1 VGRIAATLART
12 ASAPS
17 SNLIP
22 KPSGPRRPLCLV
34 SRGFP
39 PVSRGR
45 YPRSVPPSA
54 TDFRDGRALGSRT
67 KLAMSGRALPGQT
80 SADPDPDYGR
90 ATDRGDDRPKPGD
103 SAGTQANALRKA
115 PLPVDARRR
124 ARLRAPALH
133 VALSSSLRRRLDV
146 QEPDGTAPASRGEST
161 AISSSISRKR
171 SGSVERTWLRSAP
184 SLDNSLSA

>member
-1 VGRIAATLART
+1 MGRIAATLART
-12 ASAPS
+12 ASARS

-22 KPSGPRRPLCLV
+22 KPLGAPSSLVPRKQGISSGLARSLPEVGTAIGYRLPGRP
-34 SRGFP
+34 
-39 PVSRGR
+39 
-45 YPRSVPPSA
+45 
-54 TDFRDGRALGSRT
+54 GSREPD
-67 KLAMSGRALPGQT
+67 KARNEWPGFARATP
-80 SADPDPDYGR
+80 ADADPDYGR

-146 QEPDGTAPASRGEST
+146 QEPDGTAAASRREST